1 MAGERAVD
9 YLWALRHTKRLFS
22 ELLVVP
28 KTFVTDRELTLM
40 NTLSTV
46 YVDDD
51 NVKFSTTEFVWMA
64 LEIESKRAHFFG
76 IDTLIGDALI
86 VQVDHALTDVY
97 TKDGF
102 AVRCEVHRHET

>member
-1 MAGERAVD
+1 MAGERAED

-51 NVKFSTTEFVWMA
+51 NVKFLCASGTSEKIFLPENERPLQA
-64 LEIESKRAHFFG
+64 L
-76 IDTLIGDALI
+76 
-86 VQVDHALTDVY
+86 QP
-97 TKDGF
+97 
-102 AVRCEVHRHET
+102 